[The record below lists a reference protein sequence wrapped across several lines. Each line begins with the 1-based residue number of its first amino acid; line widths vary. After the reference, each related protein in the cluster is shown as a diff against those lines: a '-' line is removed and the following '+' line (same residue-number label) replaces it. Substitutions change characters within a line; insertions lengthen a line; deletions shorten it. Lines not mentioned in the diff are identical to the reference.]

1 MKYDETENLEQQQ
14 TAYMRIFYWGEMKMY
29 RILLADD
36 EGIMLESLKKIIE
49 SEYGNECEIHCAK
62 SGRVVVEMAQAYPPD
77 ICFMDIQM
85 PGISGIQA
93 IREIKKF
100 NSSAVFVI
108 ITAYDKFNYAKE
120 AVSLGVEEF
129 LTKPV
134 NKKVIMETCARMMEK
149 VDKTRQKRSD
159 DLRIREKLETVVPM
173 IESGYINNILLQ
185 DDFVTYQDNYTQLL
199 DIQEKYGYMMVVEF
213 GDSLENGVLSNAVGA
228 SVKAN
233 KFYSSFREIAQ
244 DFFECLVGPIMGNR
258 IVLLVPYENATEDYE
273 ERVAIVTRA
282 RNMVHKFENR
292 IDSMFRCGIGR
303 VKELGSVKES
313 FQEAVVAL
321 RESTSH
327 VVHIEDVPVAQKYDG
342 EYPRDLESRYQ
353 KRILEKDAAGALNCA
368 NGFFEW
374 MKGQAAVS
382 REDVEIKIL
391 ELVMD
396 AERRAFF
403 AGTMKYNINDRRSY
417 IRELQSCSDMES
429 LRNWFQDKTREI
441 CTKMEDSKE
450 KEAVSVI
457 DRAKAYIDENFRRD
471 ISLDDVSREVDISP
485 YYFSKLFKQ
494 ETGKNFIEYL
504 TEIRLK
510 NARELLQNSQL
521 SIKEICV
528 QSGYGDPNYFS
539 RIFKKYEGVTP
550 SEFRGRLG

>member
-1 MKYDETENLEQQQ
+1 
-14 TAYMRIFYWGEMKMY
+14 MRGANMY

-49 SEYGNECEIHCAK
+49 AAFGEECEIHCAK

-93 IREIKKF
+93 IKEIKKF
-100 NSSAVFVI
+100 NTSAVFVI

-120 AVSLGVEEF
+120 AVNLGVLEF

-134 NKKVIMETCARMMEK
+134 NKKTILETCTKAMEK
-149 VDKTRQKRSD
+149 VDQTRQKRSD

-199 DIQEKYGYMMVVEF
+199 DIHEKYGYMMVVEF

-228 SVKAN
+228 SVRAN
-233 KFYSSFREIAQ
+233 KFYSTFREIVQ
-244 DFFECLVGPIMGNR
+244 GFFGCLVGPIMGNR
-258 IVLLVPYENATEDYE
+258 IVLLVPYENEREDYE
-273 ERVAIVTRA
+273 ERVAILTKT
-282 RNMVHKFENR
+282 RNMVHKLENR

-303 VKELGSVKES
+303 VKDLGSVKES

-353 KRILEKDAAGALNCA
+353 KRILEKDITGARNCA
-368 NGFFEW
+368 EQFFEW
-374 MKGQAAVS
+374 MLAQPSVT

-391 ELVMD
+391 ELVID

-403 AGTMKYNINDRRSY
+403 AGALKYNFNYRRSY
-417 IRELQSCSDMES
+417 IREIQNCADMEGMKE
-429 LRNWFQDKTREI
+429 WFLDKTREI
-441 CTKMEDSKE
+441 CTKMEDSRE
-450 KEAVSVI
+450 KEELSII
-457 DRAKAYIDENFRRD
+457 DKAKAYIDANFCRD
-471 ISLDDVSREVDISP
+471 ISLDDVSREADISP

-504 TEIRLK
+504 TQVRLR
-510 NARELLQNSQL
+510 NARELLQNSQY
-521 SIKEICV
+521 SIKEICA
-528 QSGYGDPNYFS
+528 QSGYSDPNYFS
-539 RIFKKYEGVTP
+539 RIFKKYEGMTP
-550 SEFRGRLG
+550 SEFRERLG

>member
-1 MKYDETENLEQQQ
+1 MIGGCYRKRSCRKED
-14 TAYMRIFYWGEMKMY
+14 WGADMY

-49 SEYGNECEIHCAK
+49 AAFGDTCEIHCAK
-62 SGRVVVEMAQAYPPD
+62 SGRAVVEMAQAYPPD

-93 IREIKKF
+93 IKEIKKF
-100 NSSAVFVI
+100 NTSAVFVI
-108 ITAYDKFNYAKE
+108 ITAYDKFHYAKE
-120 AVSLGVEEF
+120 AVNLGVLEF

-134 NKKVIMETCARMMEK
+134 NKKIILETCTKAMEK
-149 VDKTRQKRSD
+149 VDQTRQKRSD

-199 DIQEKYGYMMVVEF
+199 DIHEKYGYMMVVEF
-213 GDSLENGVLSNAVGA
+213 GDSIENGVLSNAVGA

-233 KFYSSFREIAQ
+233 KFYSTFREIAQ

-258 IVLLVPYENATEDYE
+258 IVLLVPYEQEKEDYE
-273 ERVAIVTRA
+273 ERVAILTRA
-282 RNMVHKFENR
+282 RNMVHKLENR

-327 VVHIEDVPVAQKYDG
+327 VVHIEDIPVAQKYDG

-353 KRILEKDAAGALNCA
+353 KRILEKDVTGARNCA
-368 NGFFEW
+368 EQFFEW
-374 MKGQAAVS
+374 MRMQSSVT

-403 AGTMKYNINDRRSY
+403 AGALKYNFNYRRSY
-417 IRELQSCSDMES
+417 IQEIQGCADMDG
-429 LRNWFQDKTREI
+429 LKNWFLDKTREI
-441 CTKMEDSKE
+441 CTKMEDSRE
-450 KEAVSVI
+450 KEELSII
-457 DRAKAYIDENFRRD
+457 DKAKSYINANFSRD
-471 ISLDDVSREVDISP
+471 ISLDDVSREADISP

-504 TEIRLK
+504 TQIRLR
-510 NARELLQNSQL
+510 NARELLQNSQY
-521 SIKEICV
+521 SIKEICA
-528 QSGYGDPNYFS
+528 QSGYSDPNYFS
-539 RIFKKYEGVTP
+539 RIFKKYEGMTP
-550 SEFRGRLG
+550 SEYRERLG